1 MDALLTDSQ
10 KYHMCAWSC
19 TFHFFFTAVNLQIR
33 LLKRHIAVNSWNE
46 PFRKILS
53 IMILKFL
60 ICLCSLVMVHQV
72 ITNFILHNQNSHW
85 RHGTPCSFHV
95 LQDSVTSKEVDIYSL
110 HMIKI
115 LLLTN
120 THLTFQCD
128 FFGSRVSDSVIKWFK
143 LGRI

>member
-1 MDALLTDSQ
+1 
-10 KYHMCAWSC
+10 
-19 TFHFFFTAVNLQIR
+19 
-33 LLKRHIAVNSWNE
+33 
-46 PFRKILS
+46 
-53 IMILKFL
+53 MILKFL

-128 FFGSRVSDSVIKWFK
+128 FFGAEYSLQLKPMLTSLHTLSVHEEVIVMCSLYVFAQTNHGWSFSSSVSSVH
-143 LGRI
+143 RN